1 MPDQSKTPSA
11 ATPEE
16 LNAMTRRLVDLTNK
30 ACEASN
36 RLFVAEVDA
45 TVTPPTV
52 QVREQAV
59 AQ

>member
-16 LNAMTRRLVDLTNK
+16 LSAMTRRLVDLTNT
-30 ACEASN
+30 ACESN

-45 TVTPPTV
+45 TATPPTV